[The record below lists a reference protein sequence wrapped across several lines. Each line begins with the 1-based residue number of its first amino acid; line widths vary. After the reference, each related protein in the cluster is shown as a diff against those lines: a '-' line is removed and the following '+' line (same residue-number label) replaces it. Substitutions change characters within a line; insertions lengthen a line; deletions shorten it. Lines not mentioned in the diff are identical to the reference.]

1 MKKLL
6 SKQWW
11 EAAGTRA
18 IKTFAQTFV
27 GSVTVGMAVQD
38 INWVTLCSV
47 SAVAALLSL
56 CTSIA
61 GLPGVDD
68 KLTKGE

>member
-18 IKTFAQTFV
+18 IKTFAQAFV
-27 GSVTVGMAVQD
+27 GSITVGMAAQE
-38 INWVTLCSV
+38 INWITLCSV
-47 SAVAALLSL
+47 SAVAAFLSL
-56 CTSIA
+56 CTSVA
-61 GLPGVDD
+61 GLPEVDD
-68 KLTKGE
+68 K